1 MQQVDVRLKNQRF
14 YRSMRLMALVMVLA
28 VTALFSMM
36 PFKVPR
42 VAFFEPQPAIQSA
55 APTTPDL
62 RSTRLAPVYPHAA
75 AVQMVHG
82 KQDLLPDGM
91 VLLPSA
97 PLFSGTR
104 ALASLSVW
112 KARRIA
118 IPPPVRFRLR
128 APPAFG

>member
-1 MQQVDVRLKNQRF
+1 
-14 YRSMRLMALVMVLA
+14 MRLLALVLVLA

-42 VAFFEPQPAIQSA
+42 VAFFASQPTITEALPA
-55 APTTPDL
+55 TPGL
-62 RSTRLAPVYPHAA
+62 RATRLAPEVRHTA

-82 KQDLLPDGM
+82 RQDLLPDVM
-91 VLLPSA
+91 VLLPLA
-97 PLFSGTR
+97 PL
-104 ALASLSVW
+104 LAGVRSQAGLSVW

-128 APPAFG
+128 APPALG